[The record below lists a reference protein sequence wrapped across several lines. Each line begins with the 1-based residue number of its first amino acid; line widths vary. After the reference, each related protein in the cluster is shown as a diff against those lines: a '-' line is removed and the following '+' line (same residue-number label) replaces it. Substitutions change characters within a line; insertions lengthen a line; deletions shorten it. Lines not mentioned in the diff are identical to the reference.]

1 MNPKKTAFIKH
12 LHNKFGNISET
23 CKEVG
28 INRTT
33 YYNWLKNDEEFA
45 EQINAID
52 EYIVDSV
59 EKELYKQIKD
69 GSTVATI
76 FYLKTKGKHRGYVEK
91 QEIDHTSKGESVA
104 PQINIVKPE

>member
-1 MNPKKTAFIKH
+1 MTPKQQTFIKL
-12 LHNKFGNISET
+12 LHDAFGNVSSV
-23 CKEVG
+23 CRQLKMS
-28 INRTT
+28 RQT
-33 YYNWLKNDEEFA
+33 YYDWMKEDEEFKL
-45 EQINAID
+45 EVDSIS

-69 GSTVATI
+69 GSAASTI